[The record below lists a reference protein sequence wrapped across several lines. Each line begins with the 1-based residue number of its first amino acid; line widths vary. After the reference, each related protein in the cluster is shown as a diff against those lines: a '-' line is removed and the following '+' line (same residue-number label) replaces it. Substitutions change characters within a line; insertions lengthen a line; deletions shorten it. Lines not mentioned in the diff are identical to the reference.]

1 MLKKSSLKQEMKCT
15 IGADGKPVAQNK
27 CHTKLGLLRQGYKYS
42 TPLVL
47 KACLSVKALLRESAR
62 HFRERALAQPPSH
75 RVLIRWGLPSSL
87 CDANHHL
94 VTLTEK

>member
-1 MLKKSSLKQEMKCT
+1 MLKKSSLKQEMMCT
-15 IGADGKPVAQNK
+15 IGADGKPSG
-27 CHTKLGLLRQGYKYS
+27 TKQVSYKIGTPSPGVLYS

-47 KACLSVKALLRESAR
+47 KACLSVKAPFRESAR